1 MEHERRGNFLTA
13 SFRDRETAER
23 AYNRLRER
31 GYTDQEV
38 NIMMSDSTRNKY
50 FGKESDVKDEKSTD
64 FGNKAKEGAGVGSVI
79 GGAVGATAGIIAAIG
94 TSLVIPGL
102 GLIIAGPLAAGL
114 AGAGAGGITGGIVG
128 ALVGW
133 GIPEDRAKIYERD
146 LKEGHI
152 VLSVKPHSETDADY
166 IEQEWRQYEAQDV
179 YR

>member
-64 FGNKAKEGAGVGSVI
+64 FGNKAKEGAGVGVS
-79 GGAVGATAGIIAAIG
+79 
-94 TSLVIPGL
+94 
-102 GLIIAGPLAAGL
+102 
-114 AGAGAGGITGGIVG
+114 
-128 ALVGW
+128 
-133 GIPEDRAKIYERD
+133 
-146 LKEGHI
+146 
-152 VLSVKPHSETDADY
+152 
-166 IEQEWRQYEAQDV
+166 
-179 YR
+179 